1 MPDAQQINLLTP
13 TCGEGKHRIYCR
25 APSKEKRKM
34 VKNPPVNVGDV
45 RDTESIPGS
54 RRSPGGGHGNLF

>member
-13 TCGEGKHRIYCR
+13 TCGKGKYSIYRR

-34 VKNPPVNVGDV
+34 VKNLPVNVGDV
-45 RDTESIPGS
+45 RDTDSVP
-54 RRSPGGGHGNLF
+54 RSGRSLGRGHGNPL